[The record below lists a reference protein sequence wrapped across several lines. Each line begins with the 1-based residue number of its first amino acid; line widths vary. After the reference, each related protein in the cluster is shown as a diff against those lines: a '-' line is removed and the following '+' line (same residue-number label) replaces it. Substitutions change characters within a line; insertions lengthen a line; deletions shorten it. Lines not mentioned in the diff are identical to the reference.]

1 MADEITIKQ
10 PAIES
15 AWLYIQKKT
24 IISVNIYLYPLRH
37 KQPKFM
43 HNRILIEN
51 FLIFKVWTV
60 NCSAFFCQQY
70 IFFSSFCLKNDTVLY
85 R

>member
-15 AWLYIQKKT
+15 AWLYIKKKT

-37 KQPKFM
+37 SNQ
-43 HNRILIEN
+43 NSCIIEY
-51 FLIFKVWTV
+51 
-60 NCSAFFCQQY
+60 S
-70 IFFSSFCLKNDTVLY
+70 
-85 R
+85 